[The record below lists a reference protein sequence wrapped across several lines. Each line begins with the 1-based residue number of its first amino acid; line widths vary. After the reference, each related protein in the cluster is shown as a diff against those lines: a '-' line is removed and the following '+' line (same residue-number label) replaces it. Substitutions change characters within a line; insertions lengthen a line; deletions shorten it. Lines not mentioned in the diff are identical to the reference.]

1 MLVVN
6 EREECAVVV
15 HQPFG
20 PLTTHHCAIG
30 AECLVVLVVNE
41 REEGAVVVHLPFGPL
56 TTHHCAIGA
65 ECLVVCVSC

>member
-1 MLVVN
+1 MCGGRTSTLWAFN
-6 EREECAVVV
+6 NN
-15 HQPFG
+15 
-20 PLTTHHCAIG
+20 HCAIG

-41 REEGAVVVHLPFGPL
+41 REECAVVLHLPFGPL